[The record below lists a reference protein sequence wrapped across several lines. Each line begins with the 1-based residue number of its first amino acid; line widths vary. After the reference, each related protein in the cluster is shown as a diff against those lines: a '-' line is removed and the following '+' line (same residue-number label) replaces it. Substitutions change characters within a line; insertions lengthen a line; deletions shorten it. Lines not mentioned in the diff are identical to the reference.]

1 MGLALLQC
9 FFVKDLFKTMNEF
22 VMLRMNK
29 NSDMARS
36 SPLDFSQV
44 MKIRCIM
51 GAYVVLFCA
60 LLLVLL

>member
-44 MKIRCIM
+44 MKVRCIM
-51 GAYVVLFCA
+51 GAYVVFSFVPYC
-60 LLLVLL
+60 